1 MFKRLMILPIRAY
14 QIMLSPLLGPT
25 CRFEPSCSNYMIEAI
40 NEWGILKGV
49 YLGLRRIGRCHP
61 WGAHGPDPVPK
72 NEKKHASTTEKK

>member
-1 MFKRLMILPIRAY
+1 MLKRLMILPIRAY
-14 QIMLSPLLGPT
+14 QIAISPLFGPS

-49 YLGLRRIGRCHP
+49 SLGLLRIGRCHP

-72 NEKKHASTTEKK
+72 KDNNASSTKKK